1 MHLMVI
7 HNILKFQNHN
17 LKIER
22 EIASEVKTHAH
33 AYLGNEDKNKKSG
46 RTMTLTAVKL
56 IRVQIFA
63 SIGKVIATKNG
74 PKGNVHVRPPSRPP
88 DRPTTDRPTPDNRR
102 PTDAR
107 NHDSNTPLGFQPEG

>member
-7 HNILKFQNHN
+7 HNILKFQNHS

-56 IRVQIFA
+56 VRVQIFA
-63 SIGKVIATKNG
+63 SIGKAIAKKNG
-74 PKGNVHVRPPSRPP
+74 NNENLHVRP
-88 DRPTTDRPTPDNRR
+88 TD
-102 PTDAR
+102 R
-107 NHDSNTPLGFQPEG
+107 NHDSNTPLGFQPEV